1 MATKTITI
9 DMEAY
14 YRLKRNKQV
23 NESFSQAIKRM
34 IRRPIDFKQW
44 IASIEKDPL
53 SDKAADAIERVIS
66 DRSSRRNRRPPRGA
80 A

>member
-9 DMEAY
+9 DTEAY
-14 YRLKRNKQV
+14 ERLKRKKHA

-34 IRRPIDFKQW
+34 IQRPIDFQRW
-44 IASIEKDPL
+44 MVSIEKDPL